1 MTIKNFSL
9 TQKAGAVLTSFA
21 LVTTLVGCGNTKST
35 SEEPEVDTAIGA
47 STEKPQIDSEVLA
60 SQEEASSAVE
70 SAVTIM
76 IESTEALAESSEE
89 AKQTESY
96 QAAKET
102 TKQNFDDLFG
112 FLFQDEEIAGYT
124 ISEVGRNTVSFC
136 KDGLVTLDAYIESY
150 IPEYKDKAKEKL
162 KSAGVWVE
170 DKLTDLGA
178 WGINKSSELKEK
190 TLQKYYDKYGNN

>member
-1 MTIKNFSL
+1 MAIKNFTV

-21 LVTTLVGCGNTKST
+21 LAATLVGCGSGKS
-35 SEEPEVDTAIGA
+35 SEESAPTTIEAPIEEPQVE
-47 STEKPQIDSEVLA
+47 STQT
-60 SQEEASSAVE
+60 EEASSAVE

-76 IESTEALAESSEE
+76 IDTAETLAESSEE

-112 FLFQDEEIAGYT
+112 FMFQGEEIAGYT
-124 ISEVGRNTVSFC
+124 ISDVGHNTVSFC
-136 KDGLVTLDAYIESY
+136 GDSLMMLDTYIESY

-162 KSAGVWVE
+162 KSAVVWLE
-170 DKLTDLGA
+170 DKGTDFGA
-178 WGINKSSELKEK
+178 WAINEGKNLKEK
-190 TLQKYYDKYGNN
+190 TLQKYYDKYGSN